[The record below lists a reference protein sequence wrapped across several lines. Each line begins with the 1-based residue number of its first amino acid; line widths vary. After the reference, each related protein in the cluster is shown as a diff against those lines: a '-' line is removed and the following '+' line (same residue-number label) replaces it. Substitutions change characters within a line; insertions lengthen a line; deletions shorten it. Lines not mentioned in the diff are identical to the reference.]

1 MSQEKQLEQ
10 EIGWYKVVFAVL
22 AAIDVSLLAW
32 FAQNYESQS
41 TVLLTTCFIAIIFVS
56 IGIALINFN
65 VFRCLKK
72 LKDL

>member
-1 MSQEKQLEQ
+1 MPQEKQLEQ

-41 TVLLTTCFIAIIFVS
+41 AVLLTTCFIAIIFVS

-65 VFRCLKK
+65 VFKCLKK